1 MGHKVHP
8 YGFRIGIIK
17 PWLAKWYADR
27 DYATLLQED
36 MRIREL
42 VARQLSNASVSQ
54 VEIER
59 GINHVTVT
67 VHTAKPGIVIGK
79 GGANVEALRTNVG
92 KLTNKKVKLEIKEI
106 LQPELDGM
114 LLAQNVAGQLER
126 RIAFRKAIKQ
136 SIQRTIKAGAKGV
149 KIQVSGRLGGS
160 EMSRTEWDKEG
171 RIPLG
176 TLRADISY
184 GVVHAHTTYGRIGVK
199 AWVYRGEQLGERPG
213 SARTEPRAPR
223 RAAAGARSST
233 RGRRTNLV
241 GRWSRRRAAA
251 ATATVEAPEV
261 AEEPQRPV
269 ELEQPVTEAAP
280 EAAAGRGRD
289 GNDGRGAEWSRRHR
303 SSSEDV
309 AETTAEPVAS
319 AAEPA
324 EAPEAASGARGDGGA
339 RGGRAGPRCI
349 GAEAEVEVEGFLTM
363 LMPKRV
369 KHRKV
374 QRGRRAGLAKGGT
387 TVSFGDFGLMAEE
400 VCWLTSRQIEAAR
413 RAMTHHIKRGGRVWI
428 RVFPD
433 KPVTKK
439 PAEVR
444 MGSGKGAPDHWVAVV
459 KPGRVMFEMSGVSEP
474 IAREAMR
481 LAGHKLPIST
491 KFVIKEGQ
499 EHGHQ

>member
-79 GGANVEALRTNVG
+79 GGANVEALRTNIG
-92 KLTNKKVKLEIKEI
+92 KLTSKKVKLEIKEI

-223 RAAAGARSST
+223 RGAAPARPRPAAG
-233 RGRRTNLV
+233 G
-241 GRWSRRRAAA
+241 RAAA
-251 ATATVEAPEV
+251 APRAALPAESRVATAVEEPIETAEVMTPQVDTTTAVSEPTEASAAAEVTATETDTAPAKPAAKPRAKAKAKAKAPARRSAAKAAPAAEADPATAPAVE
-261 AEEPQRPV
+261 
-269 ELEQPVTEAAP
+269 P
-280 EAAAGRGRD
+280 EAAA
-289 GNDGRGAEWSRRHR
+289 
-303 SSSEDV
+303 
-309 AETTAEPVAS
+309 EPPAD
-319 AAEPA
+319 EP
-324 EAPEAASGARGDGGA
+324 
-339 RGGRAGPRCI
+339 
-349 GAEAEVEVEGFLTM
+349 
-363 LMPKRV
+363 
-369 KHRKV
+369 
-374 QRGRRAGLAKGGT
+374 
-387 TVSFGDFGLMAEE
+387 
-400 VCWLTSRQIEAAR
+400 
-413 RAMTHHIKRGGRVWI
+413 
-428 RVFPD
+428 
-433 KPVTKK
+433 
-439 PAEVR
+439 
-444 MGSGKGAPDHWVAVV
+444 SGK
-459 KPGRVMFEMSGVSEP
+459 ES
-474 IAREAMR
+474 
-481 LAGHKLPIST
+481 
-491 KFVIKEGQ
+491 
-499 EHGHQ
+499 